1 MARSFEEAREGRRPW
16 GGRIEVWNASHEH
29 DASSG
34 SAVSDSCAN
43 GVSEE
48 GSSSGVGIA
57 KCDRYD
63 GAVVVFPSR
72 EGLDESDVF

>member
-1 MARSFEEAREGRRPW
+1 
-16 GGRIEVWNASHEH
+16 
-29 DASSG
+29 
-34 SAVSDSCAN
+34 
-43 GVSEE
+43 
-48 GSSSGVGIA
+48 VGIA